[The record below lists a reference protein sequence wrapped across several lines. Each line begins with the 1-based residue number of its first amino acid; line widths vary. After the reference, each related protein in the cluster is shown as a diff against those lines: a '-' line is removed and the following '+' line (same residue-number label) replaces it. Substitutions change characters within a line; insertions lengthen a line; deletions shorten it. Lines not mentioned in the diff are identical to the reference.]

1 MGTDMSNLQLQA
13 RALGDPTR
21 HEIFRYLAQAGR
33 PVDVSELTEHFG
45 FNHNAIRQHL
55 AKLMEADLVVERK
68 APAGGRGR
76 RRILYSP
83 HPAADSRWGVLGPY
97 ERLSL
102 LLAEIVRSGDT
113 PIEVGRRAA
122 RDRIR
127 GLVEADG
134 AVEELVDQMTRLG
147 FEPVVKQRGK
157 QVHVVLHECPF
168 SSTAVADPET
178 VCALHLG
185 MAQGIAEDSPG
196 LVIDELVAKD
206 PRRANCRLVCHIET
220 AAS

>member
-1 MGTDMSNLQLQA
+1 MSTLQLQA

-21 HEIFRYLAQAGR
+21 HDIFRYLAEAGH
-33 PVDVSELTEHFG
+33 PVDVPELTAHFG

-55 AKLMEADLVVERK
+55 AKLMEAALVVEQK
-68 APAGGRGR
+68 APSGGRGR

-102 LLAEIVRSGDT
+102 LLAEIVRSGDS
-113 PIEVGRRAA
+113 PLEVGRRAA
-122 RDRIR
+122 RQRSR
-127 GLVEADG
+127 HLVVTETEVD
-134 AVEELVDQMTRLG
+134 ELVDQMTRLG
-147 FEPVVKQRGK
+147 FEPTVKQRGRRT
-157 QVHVVLHECPF
+157 QVVLQTCPF
-168 SSTAVADPET
+168 ATTALADPET

-185 MAQGIAEDSPG
+185 MAEGIAEDAPG

-206 PRRANCRLVCHIET
+206 PRKAGCRIVCHVEPT
-220 AAS
+220 T

>member
-1 MGTDMSNLQLQA
+1 MSNLQLQA

-21 HEIFRYLAQAGR
+21 HDIFRYLAEAGR
-33 PVDVSELTEHFG
+33 PVDVPELTAHFG

-55 AKLMEADLVVERK
+55 AKLMDAALVVEQK
-68 APAGGRGR
+68 APSGGRGR

-102 LLAEIVRSGDT
+102 LLVEIVRSGDT

-122 RDRIR
+122 RGRARHVVAGETRI
-127 GLVEADG
+127 D
-134 AVEELVDQMTRLG
+134 ELVDQMTRLG

-157 QVHVVLHECPF
+157 QIQVVLQTCPF
-168 SSTAVADPET
+168 STTALADPDT

-185 MAQGIAEDSPG
+185 VAQGIAEDAEG

-206 PRRANCRLVCHIET
+206 PRKANCRLVCHVEP

>member
-1 MGTDMSNLQLQA
+1 MSTLQLQA

-21 HEIFRYLAQAGR
+21 HDIFRYLAEAGH
-33 PVDVSELTEHFG
+33 PVDVPELTAHFG

-55 AKLMEADLVVERK
+55 AKLMEAALVVEQK
-68 APAGGRGR
+68 APSGGRGR

-102 LLAEIVRSGDT
+102 LLAEIVRSGDS
-113 PIEVGRRAA
+113 PLEVGRRAA
-122 RDRIR
+122 RQRSR
-127 GLVEADG
+127 HLVVTETEVD
-134 AVEELVDQMTRLG
+134 ELVDQMTRLG
-147 FEPVVKQRGK
+147 FEPTVKQRGK
-157 QVHVVLHECPF
+157 RTQVVLQTCPF
-168 SSTAVADPET
+168 ATTALADPET

-185 MAQGIAEDSPG
+185 MAEGIAEDAPG

-206 PRRANCRLVCHIET
+206 PRKAGCRIVCHVEPT
-220 AAS
+220 T

>member
-1 MGTDMSNLQLQA
+1 MSTLQLQA

-21 HEIFRYLAQAGR
+21 HDIFRYLAEAGH
-33 PVDVSELTEHFG
+33 PVDVPELTAHFG

-55 AKLMEADLVVERK
+55 AKLMEAALVVEQK
-68 APAGGRGR
+68 APSGGRGR

-102 LLAEIVRSGDT
+102 LLAEIVRSGDS
-113 PIEVGRRAA
+113 PLEDGRRAA
-122 RDRIR
+122 RQRSR
-127 GLVEADG
+127 HLVVTETEVD
-134 AVEELVDQMTRLG
+134 ELVVQMTRLG
-147 FEPVVKQRGK
+147 FEPTVKQRGRRT
-157 QVHVVLHECPF
+157 QVVLQTCPF
-168 SSTAVADPET
+168 ATTALADPET

-185 MAQGIAEDSPG
+185 MAEGIAEDAPG

-206 PRRANCRLVCHIET
+206 PRKAGCRIVCHVEPT
-220 AAS
+220 T